1 MKNQLF
7 ISFLLIFFFIG
18 LSVVSAADNATVL
31 YEDKSIENDAILIE
45 NDLLCVVEDN
55 VIEAASND
63 DILASEIT
71 VKDGDSIQSAIDKA
85 EAGSTIF
92 VSKGSYYE
100 DLVVSKE
107 LSIIGHDAVLKAS
120 NTAFKILPTANNTVI
135 SGFHIIVADIN
146 GTGIHINASG
156 CKIIDNTITGGNI
169 GIGTDEFAVNKSGKI
184 EIRVINNT
192 SIIGNNITNLNG
204 AGISIN
210 TYNPIV
216 CRNRVTNIVNTRVN
230 GTAIGI
236 KANGI
241 GVVSDDLNVKV
252 TDNYVSNIKS
262 LNESAYGFDIGGN
275 SVLDTLNI
283 FDVGGNVV
291 ENVLAAVNAYGINIG
306 VFSLNTTLPTVDV
319 SDLTIS
325 HISTSNYENASATAL
340 SVSITT
346 IGQNDTS
353 DTLIHDINIKDI
365 RALGKNSKAIGITTT
380 GVGSA
385 DLYVFD
391 NNIKNIKA
399 TRLLTGISAT
409 GVDYTNFTAFIDVS
423 NNNITN
429 LESSDIKAI
438 NVMSLGNAAINKN
451 IIYNLKCDKATLIT
465 GVTLSFDLN
474 GFNITVP
481 ENATIDEIME
491 FINDLGSKLNNTN
504 FTING
509 NLTVMGNN
517 LEGTG
522 VETGFAVVRPAK
534 IHYNRAV
541 NLKYNVV
548 KDSTRKFILE
558 SYDYDPDMSSEEL
571 AYILLK
577 SQEMFE
583 NCTEEELR
591 NMSISLGAFLDT
603 MFGNLDNAT
612 AGVVDARFNWWGSNS
627 KPSRSKFKNNNGAVR
642 YDPWLVMRVNANP
655 KIIKKGQYSKIT
667 VDVYRDS
674 SGGDHS
680 SKSKLFFSGPKV
692 TLFSDIGSFNGK
704 KSITLNWTNGK
715 VTAYLR
721 GDKSGLATVTASDYG
736 NASTTVLILGKNH
749 TKHYRDG
756 NIKTVSAKSNSLPAA
771 GNPLLLLVIVIMLL
785 GSIGV
790 YRDK

>member
-1 MKNQLF
+1 MKNKLF
-7 ISFLLIFFFIG
+7 LAFLLIFFFVG
-18 LSVVSAADNATVL
+18 LGVVCANDNVTLSLEEESLADDAVL
-31 YEDKSIENDAILIE
+31 MEN
-45 NDLLCVVEDN
+45 NLLGIVEDE
-55 VIEAASND
+55 VIEATSNE
-63 DILASEIT
+63 DILSSEII
-71 VKDGDSIQSAIDKA
+71 VNEGDSIQSAIDKA
-85 EAGSTIF
+85 EAGSTIL
-92 VSKGSYYE
+92 VGKGTYRE
-100 DLVVSKE
+100 DLVISKE
-107 LSIIGHDAVLKAS
+107 LSIMGKNAVLKADKA
-120 NTAFKILPTANNTVI
+120 AFRILPTANNTAI
-135 SGFHIIVADIN
+135 SGFDIIVSDIN
-146 GTGIHINASG
+146 GIGIHINASG
-156 CKIIDNTITGGNI
+156 CKIIDNKITGGNI
-169 GIGTDEFAVNKSGKI
+169 GIGTDDFASNKSGKI

-192 SIIGNNITNLNG
+192 LIIGNNITNLNG
-204 AGISIN
+204 AGISIA

-216 CRNRVTNIVNTRVN
+216 CRNRVTNVVNTRVN

-236 KANGI
+236 KVNGI
-241 GVVSDDLNVKV
+241 GIVSDDLDVRV

-275 SVLDTLNI
+275 SVFDTLNI
-283 FDVGGNVV
+283 FEVGGNVV
-291 ENVLAAVNAYGINIG
+291 ENVLAAVDAYGINIG

-325 HISTSNYENASATAL
+325 HISTSKYENASATAL

-353 DTLIHDINIKDI
+353 DTLIHDINIKDVK
-365 RALGKNSKAIGITTT
+365 ALSKNSKAIGITAT
-380 GVGSA
+380 GVGPA

-391 NNIKNIKA
+391 NNIRNIRAVK
-399 TRLLTGISAT
+399 LITGISAT
-409 GVDYTNFTAFIDVS
+409 GIDYTNFTAFIDVS

-451 IIYNLKCDKATLIT
+451 MIYGLKCDKATLIS
-465 GVTLSFDLN
+465 GVTLSFDLD

-481 ENATIDEIME
+481 ENATIDDIMK

-517 LEGTG
+517 LEGSG

-548 KDSTRKFILE
+548 KDSSRKFILE
-558 SYDYDPDMSSEEL
+558 SYDYDPDMPSEEL
-571 AYILLK
+571 AYLLLK

-591 NMSISLGAFLDT
+591 NMSVSLGAFLDT

-642 YDPWLVMRVNANP
+642 YDPWLVMRVKANP
-655 KIIKKGQYSKIT
+655 KVIKKGMYSKIT
-667 VDVYRDS
+667 VDVYKDS
-674 SGGDHS
+674 SGRDHS
-680 SKSKLFFSGPKV
+680 LNARLFFSGPKV
-692 TLFSDIGSFNGK
+692 TLSSDIGSFNGK

-715 VTAYLR
+715 ATAYLR
-721 GDKSGLATVTASDYG
+721 GDKSGLANVTASDYG

-749 TKHYRDG
+749 TEHYPDSAG
-756 NIKTVSAKSNSLPAA
+756 KIVSAKSNSLPAA
-771 GNPLLLLVIVIMLL
+771 GNPVLLLAVVVMLL

-790 YRDK
+790 CRRK

>member
-1 MKNQLF
+1 MKNKLF
-7 ISFLLIFFFIG
+7 LAFLLIFFFVG
-18 LSVVSAADNATVL
+18 LGVVCANDNVTLSLEEESLADDAVL
-31 YEDKSIENDAILIE
+31 MEN
-45 NDLLCVVEDN
+45 NLLGIVEDE
-55 VIEAASND
+55 VIEATSNE
-63 DILASEIT
+63 DILSSEII
-71 VKDGDSIQSAIDKA
+71 VNEGDSIQSAIDKA
-85 EAGSTIF
+85 EAGSTIL
-92 VSKGSYYE
+92 VGKGTYRE
-100 DLVVSKE
+100 DLVISKE
-107 LSIIGHDAVLKAS
+107 LSIMGKNAVLKADKA
-120 NTAFKILPTANNTVI
+120 AFRILPTANNTAI
-135 SGFHIIVADIN
+135 SGFDIIVSDIN
-146 GTGIHINASG
+146 GIGIHINASG
-156 CKIIDNTITGGNI
+156 CKIIDNKITGGNI
-169 GIGTDEFAVNKSGKI
+169 GIGTDDFASNKSGKI

-192 SIIGNNITNLNG
+192 LIIGNNITNLNG
-204 AGISIN
+204 AGISIA

-216 CRNRVTNIVNTRVN
+216 CRNRVTNVVNTRVN

-236 KANGI
+236 KVNGI
-241 GVVSDDLNVKV
+241 GIVSDDLDVRV

-275 SVLDTLNI
+275 SVFDTLNI
-283 FDVGGNVV
+283 FEVGGNVV
-291 ENVLAAVNAYGINIG
+291 ENVLAAVDAYGINIG

-325 HISTSNYENASATAL
+325 HISTSKYENASATAL

-353 DTLIHDINIKDI
+353 DTLIHDINIKDVK
-365 RALGKNSKAIGITTT
+365 ALGKNSKAIGITAT
-380 GVGSA
+380 GVGPA

-391 NNIKNIKA
+391 NNIRNIGAVK
-399 TRLLTGISAT
+399 LITGISAT
-409 GVDYTNFTAFIDVS
+409 GIDYTNFTAFIDVS

-451 IIYNLKCDKATLIT
+451 MIYGLKCDKATLIS
-465 GVTLSFDLN
+465 GVTLSFDLD

-481 ENATIDEIME
+481 ENATIDDIMK

-517 LEGTG
+517 LEGSG

-548 KDSTRKFILE
+548 KDSSRKFILE
-558 SYDYDPDMSSEEL
+558 SYDYDPDMPSEEL
-571 AYILLK
+571 AYLLLK

-591 NMSISLGAFLDT
+591 NMSVSLGAFLDT

-642 YDPWLVMRVNANP
+642 YDPWLVMRVKANP
-655 KIIKKGQYSKIT
+655 KVIKKGQYSKIT

-674 SGGDHS
+674 SGRDHS
-680 SKSKLFFSGPKV
+680 SNARLFFSGPKV
-692 TLFSDIGSFNGK
+692 TLSSDIGSFNGK

-715 VTAYLR
+715 ATAYLR
-721 GDKSGLATVTASDYG
+721 GDKSGLANVTASDYG

-749 TKHYRDG
+749 TEHYPDSTG
-756 NIKTVSAKSNSLPAA
+756 KIVSAKSNSLPAA
-771 GNPLLLLVIVIMLL
+771 GNPVLLLAVVVMLL

-790 YRDK
+790 CRRK

>member
-1 MKNQLF
+1 MKNKLF
-7 ISFLLIFFFIG
+7 LAFLLIFFFVG
-18 LSVVSAADNATVL
+18 LGAVCANDNVTLSLEEESLADDAVL
-31 YEDKSIENDAILIE
+31 MEN
-45 NDLLCVVEDN
+45 NLLGIVEDE
-55 VIEAASND
+55 VIEATSNE
-63 DILASEIT
+63 DILSSEII
-71 VKDGDSIQSAIDKA
+71 VNEGDSIQSAIDKA
-85 EAGSTIF
+85 EAGSTIL
-92 VSKGSYYE
+92 VGKGTYRE
-100 DLVVSKE
+100 DLVISKE
-107 LSIIGHDAVLKAS
+107 LSIMGKNAVLKADKA
-120 NTAFKILPTANNTVI
+120 AFRILPTANNTAI
-135 SGFHIIVADIN
+135 SGFDIIVSDIN
-146 GTGIHINASG
+146 GIGIHINASG
-156 CKIIDNTITGGNI
+156 CKIIDNKITGGNI
-169 GIGTDEFAVNKSGKI
+169 GIGTDDFASNKSGKI

-192 SIIGNNITNLNG
+192 LIIGNNITNLNG
-204 AGISIN
+204 AGISIA

-216 CRNRVTNIVNTRVN
+216 CRNRVTNVVNTRVN

-236 KANGI
+236 KVNGI
-241 GVVSDDLNVKV
+241 GIVSDDLDVRV

-275 SVLDTLNI
+275 SVFDTLNI
-283 FDVGGNVV
+283 FEVGGNVA
-291 ENVLAAVNAYGINIG
+291 ENVLAAVDAYGINIG

-325 HISTSNYENASATAL
+325 HISTSKYENASATAL

-353 DTLIHDINIKDI
+353 DTLIHDINIKDVK
-365 RALGKNSKAIGITTT
+365 ALGKNSKAIGITAT
-380 GVGSA
+380 GVGPA

-391 NNIKNIKA
+391 NNIRNIRAVK
-399 TRLLTGISAT
+399 LITGISAT
-409 GVDYTNFTAFIDVS
+409 GIDYTNFTAFIDVS

-451 IIYNLKCDKATLIT
+451 MIYGLKCDKATLIS
-465 GVTLSFDLN
+465 GVTLSFDLD

-481 ENATIDEIME
+481 ENATIDDIMK

-517 LEGTG
+517 LEGSG

-548 KDSTRKFILE
+548 KDSSRKFILE
-558 SYDYDPDMSSEEL
+558 SYDYDPDMPSEEL
-571 AYILLK
+571 AYLLLK

-591 NMSISLGAFLDT
+591 NMSVSLGAFLDT

-642 YDPWLVMRVNANP
+642 YDPWLVMRVKANP
-655 KIIKKGQYSKIT
+655 KVIKKGQYSKIT
-667 VDVYRDS
+667 VDVYKDS
-674 SGGDHS
+674 SGRDHS
-680 SKSKLFFSGPKV
+680 SNARLFFSGPKV
-692 TLFSDIGSFNGK
+692 TLSSDIGSFNGK

-715 VTAYLR
+715 ATAYLR
-721 GDKSGLATVTASDYG
+721 GDKSGLANVTASDYG

-749 TKHYRDG
+749 TEHYPDSTG
-756 NIKTVSAKSNSLPAA
+756 KIVSVKSNSLPAA
-771 GNPLLLLVIVIMLL
+771 GNPVLLLAVVVMLL

-790 YRDK
+790 CRRK

>member
-1 MKNQLF
+1 MKNKLF
-7 ISFLLIFFFIG
+7 LAFLLIFFFVG
-18 LSVVSAADNATVL
+18 LGAVCANDNVTLSLEEESLADDAVL
-31 YEDKSIENDAILIE
+31 MEN
-45 NDLLCVVEDN
+45 NLLGIVEDE
-55 VIEAASND
+55 VIEATSNE
-63 DILASEIT
+63 DILSSEII
-71 VKDGDSIQSAIDKA
+71 VNEGDSIQSAIDKA
-85 EAGSTIF
+85 EAGSTIL
-92 VSKGSYYE
+92 VGKGTYRE
-100 DLVVSKE
+100 DLVISKE
-107 LSIIGHDAVLKAS
+107 LSIMGKNAVLKADKA
-120 NTAFKILPTANNTVI
+120 AFRILPTANNTAI
-135 SGFHIIVADIN
+135 SGFDIIVSDIN
-146 GTGIHINASG
+146 GIGIHINASG
-156 CKIIDNTITGGNI
+156 CKIIDNKITGGNI
-169 GIGTDEFAVNKSGKI
+169 GIGTDDFASNKSGKI

-192 SIIGNNITNLNG
+192 LIIGNNITNLNG
-204 AGISIN
+204 AGISIA

-216 CRNRVTNIVNTRVN
+216 CRNRVTNVVNTRVN

-236 KANGI
+236 KVNGI
-241 GVVSDDLNVKV
+241 GIVSDDLDVRV

-275 SVLDTLNI
+275 SVFDTLNI
-283 FDVGGNVV
+283 FEVGGNVV
-291 ENVLAAVNAYGINIG
+291 ENVLAAVDAYGINIG

-325 HISTSNYENASATAL
+325 HISTSKYENASATAL

-353 DTLIHDINIKDI
+353 DTLIHDINIKDVK
-365 RALGKNSKAIGITTT
+365 ALGKNSKAIGITAT
-380 GVGSA
+380 GVGPA

-391 NNIKNIKA
+391 NNIRNIGAVK
-399 TRLLTGISAT
+399 LITGISAT
-409 GVDYTNFTAFIDVS
+409 GIDYTNFTAFIDVS

-451 IIYNLKCDKATLIT
+451 MIYGLKCDKATLIS
-465 GVTLSFDLN
+465 GVTLSFDLD

-481 ENATIDEIME
+481 ENATIDDIMK
-491 FINDLGSKLNNTN
+491 FINDLGSKLNNAN

-509 NLTVMGNN
+509 NLTMMGNN
-517 LEGTG
+517 LEGSG

-548 KDSTRKFILE
+548 KDSSRKFILE
-558 SYDYDPDMSSEEL
+558 SYDYDPDMPSEEL
-571 AYILLK
+571 AYLLLK

-591 NMSISLGAFLDT
+591 NMSVSLGAFLDT

-642 YDPWLVMRVNANP
+642 YDPWLVMRVKANP
-655 KIIKKGQYSKIT
+655 KVIKKGQYSKIT
-667 VDVYRDS
+667 VDVYKDS
-674 SGGDHS
+674 SGRDHS
-680 SKSKLFFSGPKV
+680 SNARLFFSGPKV
-692 TLFSDIGSFNGK
+692 TLSSDIGSFNGK

-715 VTAYLR
+715 ATAYLR
-721 GDKSGLATVTASDYG
+721 GDKSGLANVTASDYG

-749 TKHYRDG
+749 TEHYPDSAG
-756 NIKTVSAKSNSLPAA
+756 KIVSAKSNSLPAA
-771 GNPLLLLVIVIMLL
+771 GNPVLLLAVVVMLL

-790 YRDK
+790 CRRK

>member
-1 MKNQLF
+1 MKNKLF
-7 ISFLLIFFFIG
+7 LAFLLIFFFVG
-18 LSVVSAADNATVL
+18 LGVVCANDNVTLSLEEESLADDAVL
-31 YEDKSIENDAILIE
+31 MEN
-45 NDLLCVVEDN
+45 NLLGIVEDE
-55 VIEAASND
+55 VIEATSNE
-63 DILASEIT
+63 DILSSEII
-71 VKDGDSIQSAIDKA
+71 VNEGDSIQSAIDKA
-85 EAGSTIF
+85 EAGSTIL
-92 VSKGSYYE
+92 VGKGTYRE
-100 DLVVSKE
+100 DLVISKE
-107 LSIIGHDAVLKAS
+107 LSIMGKNAVLKADKA
-120 NTAFKILPTANNTVI
+120 AFRILPTANNTAI
-135 SGFHIIVADIN
+135 SGFDIIVSDIN
-146 GTGIHINASG
+146 GIGIHINASG
-156 CKIIDNTITGGNI
+156 CKIIDNKITGGNI
-169 GIGTDEFAVNKSGKI
+169 GIGTDDFASNKSGKI

-192 SIIGNNITNLNG
+192 LIIGNNITNLNG
-204 AGISIN
+204 AGISIA

-216 CRNRVTNIVNTRVN
+216 CRNRVTNVVNTRVN

-236 KANGI
+236 KVNGI
-241 GVVSDDLNVKV
+241 GIVSDDLDVRV

-275 SVLDTLNI
+275 SVFDTLNI
-283 FDVGGNVV
+283 FEVGGNVV
-291 ENVLAAVNAYGINIG
+291 ENVLAAVDAYGINIG

-325 HISTSNYENASATAL
+325 HISTSKYENASATAL

-353 DTLIHDINIKDI
+353 DTLIHDINIKDVK
-365 RALGKNSKAIGITTT
+365 ALGKNSKAIGITAT
-380 GVGSA
+380 GVGPA

-391 NNIKNIKA
+391 NNIRNIRAVK
-399 TRLLTGISAT
+399 LITGISAT
-409 GVDYTNFTAFIDVS
+409 GIDYTNFTAFIDVS

-451 IIYNLKCDKATLIT
+451 MIYGLKCDKATLIS
-465 GVTLSFDLN
+465 GVTLSFDLD

-481 ENATIDEIME
+481 ENATIDDIMK
-491 FINDLGSKLNNTN
+491 FINDLGSKLNNAN

-509 NLTVMGNN
+509 NLTMMGNN
-517 LEGTG
+517 LEGSG

-548 KDSTRKFILE
+548 KDSSRKFILE
-558 SYDYDPDMSSEEL
+558 SYDYDPDMTSEEL
-571 AYILLK
+571 AYLLLK

-591 NMSISLGAFLDT
+591 NMSVSLGAFLDT

-642 YDPWLVMRVNANP
+642 YDPWLVMRVKANP
-655 KIIKKGQYSKIT
+655 KVIKKGQYSKIT
-667 VDVYRDS
+667 VDVYKDS
-674 SGGDHS
+674 SGRDHS
-680 SKSKLFFSGPKV
+680 SNARLFFSGPKV
-692 TLFSDIGSFNGK
+692 TLSSDIGSFNGK

-715 VTAYLR
+715 ATAYLR
-721 GDKSGLATVTASDYG
+721 GDKSGLANVTASDYG

-749 TKHYRDG
+749 TEHYPDSTG
-756 NIKTVSAKSNSLPAA
+756 KIVSAKSNSLPAA
-771 GNPLLLLVIVIMLL
+771 GNPVLLLAVVVMLL

-790 YRDK
+790 CRRK